1 MDIARLDKNID
12 SGDLEFASGYDCMD
26 FVGGLMEGLSSSQIA
41 EVLDNVGYKPQEP
54 DNKTED
60 RLTSIY
66 NLFFADSSSVTG
78 TMENLLKIKS
88 ILTAWMN
95 DGTK

>member
-41 EVLDNVGYKPQEP
+41 DVLEKVGYAPQEL
-54 DNKTED
+54 DHKNED
-60 RLTSIY
+60 RLASVY
-66 NLFFADSSSVTG
+66 NLFFAGGDTFMDFMG
-78 TMENLLKIKS
+78 KMDKIKD
-88 ILTAWMN
+88 ILKEWMN